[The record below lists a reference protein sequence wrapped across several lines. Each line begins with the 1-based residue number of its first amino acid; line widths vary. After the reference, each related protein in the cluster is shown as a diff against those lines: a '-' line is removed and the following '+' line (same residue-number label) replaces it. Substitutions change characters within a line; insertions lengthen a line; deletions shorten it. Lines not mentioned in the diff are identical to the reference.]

1 MSEQTQYS
9 QEALNRMLWEAAD
22 SSRMNVD
29 GSIYKDYVLLF
40 LFYKYMSDLH
50 KYEMEKLVAR
60 YGDDKERIALRQKN
74 LRFVLPE
81 GTSFYDLLKKKDE
94 DNIGELINITLHA
107 IEDANGNRLEGLFS
121 IDFN

>member
-1 MSEQTQYS
+1 MIEQKQYS

-50 KYEMEKLVAR
+50 MHEMEDLIKQ
-60 YGDDKERIALRQKN
+60 YGDDKERIVLRQKN
-74 LRFVLPE
+74 MRFVLPNNRFRRWFLV
-81 GTSFYDLLKKKDE
+81 GIHAYLLACFYYTQT
-94 DNIGELINITLHA
+94 IA
-107 IEDANGNRLEGLFS
+107 
-121 IDFN
+121 